1 MRLGIRVKRSRHFRK
16 SGVTLFLLICAIF
29 AGQKCAAAAWFWQEQ
44 QQSQSGQ
51 QPPAQSSQSP
61 TQPTPTGEQPV
72 VKQKKV
78 WTEDEVI
85 LLRTPADTYQVKKEA
100 KEAADAKT
108 AAQEAARRAQEKS
121 GKQPA
126 TIKLPETIEDTEK
139 KLKDTQQH
147 IQAQSD
153 QLDSL
158 QAELLSAPDDQQAG
172 KQKQIDQ
179 LIANMEALKLER
191 KVLQDHLQKLQEK
204 TKPETPAPA
213 TAPPPPPSPST

>member
-1 MRLGIRVKRSRHFRK
+1 MKLNSPFRQ
-16 SGVTLFLLICAIF
+16 SGVTFILLVCGIF
-29 AGQKCAAAAWFWQEQ
+29 TGQKCAAAPGFWQEQ
-44 QQSQSGQ
+44 QQSQSEQ
-51 QPPAQSSQSP
+51 QPPPPPPPAQSSQP
-61 TQPTPTGEQPV
+61 PPAPAGEQPA

-85 LLRTPADTYQVKKEA
+85 LLRTPADTYQVEKEA

-126 TIKLPETIEDTEK
+126 AIKLPETIEDTEK

-153 QLDSL
+153 QLDGL

-172 KQKQIDQ
+172 KRKQIDQ

-204 TKPETPAPA
+204 TKPETPATA
-213 TAPPPPPSPST
+213 TAPPPPPSPSI